1 MTLTMQD
8 VMADPMFERT
18 APTVEAGEAG
28 MSGTVRWAY
37 TNERYDIASFLS
49 GGELVIIEGSALLSH
64 MDDNEIIRYV
74 DTLVDAGVAGLA
86 IELVEGVRTVPP
98 AMIAHANTRALPII
112 GMHRRMPF
120 VDLCQ
125 SINTAIVKNQL
136 LVQVR
141 TDALATTMR
150 TRLATARSAQDV
162 AKTLNDIFGESVAI
176 FDSDGLVVAHSGPTI
191 RPADAGR
198 PAERTLV
205 LDVRKN
211 GGPLASIEITQR
223 NRLADGQIA
232 EQVSEVIR
240 QVLPAFI
247 QTQPRNAMLA
257 HVLRGPANERH
268 ATEQEAGDAAAMLQ
282 AIGLDST
289 NQLVPFVI
297 GMDSVSSSIDAV
309 SRCLSGDGTATISG
323 GDGDDENGVDHVGGR
338 IGEAPAQS
346 AEEGNIVADE
356 GIVVDVLEG
365 NLLFG
370 LYAASL
376 GSTDRGNSGNS
387 GNNDNS
393 GSSASAGKQSDS
405 IAGTRLE
412 RRLADA
418 SALPGIWCIYGRAVS
433 SVGML
438 LDECGLLQFAAR
450 EMPPAAGTV
459 ANLLDAAPKRLL
471 GIERTRDAAGTLQ
484 SLMLGDVLLGHD
496 SLLRTL
502 EACFDTG
509 GNISKACGLLGI
521 HRQTMYNRLEKIG
534 DMTGVSKDDCMAWPL
549 LLCAAKLAAVGRT
562 SSGRPTSEQS
572 ATR

>member
-98 AMIAHANTRALPII
+98 AMIAHANTRALPVI

-125 SINTAIVKNQL
+125 SINTAIVKDQL

-309 SRCLSGDGTATISG
+309 SRCLSGEGTATISG
-323 GDGDDENGVDHVGGR
+323 GDGDDENGVDHIGGR
-338 IGEAPAQS
+338 IGGAPAQG

-471 GIERTRDAAGTLQ
+471 SIERTRDAAGTLQ

>member
-323 GDGDDENGVDHVGGR
+323 GDGDDENSVDHVGGR

-356 GIVVDVLEG
+356 GIFVDVLEG

-471 GIERTRDAAGTLQ
+471 SIERTRDAAGTLQ
-484 SLMLGDVLLGHD
+484 SLMLGDALLGHD

>member
-323 GDGDDENGVDHVGGR
+323 GDDGDENGVDHVGGR

-370 LYAASL
+370 LYA
-376 GSTDRGNSGNS
+376 
-387 GNNDNS
+387 
-393 GSSASAGKQSDS
+393 ASAGKQSDS

>member
-98 AMIAHANTRALPII
+98 AMIAHANTRALPVI

-162 AKTLNDIFGESVAI
+162 AKILNDIFGESVAI

-376 GSTDRGNSGNS
+376 GSTDRGNSGN
-387 GNNDNS
+387 NDNS

-405 IAGTRLE
+405 IAGTQLE

-471 GIERTRDAAGTLQ
+471 SIERTRDAAGTLQ
-484 SLMLGDVLLGHD
+484 SLMLGDALLGHD

>member
-323 GDGDDENGVDHVGGR
+323 GDGDDENSVDHVGGR

-356 GIVVDVLEG
+356 GIFVDVLEG

-484 SLMLGDVLLGHD
+484 SLMLGDALLGHD

>member
-98 AMIAHANTRALPII
+98 AMIAHANTRALPVI

-125 SINTAIVKNQL
+125 SINTAIVKDQL

-309 SRCLSGDGTATISG
+309 SRCLSGEGTATISG
-323 GDGDDENGVDHVGGR
+323 GDGDDENGVDHIGGR
-338 IGEAPAQS
+338 IGGAPAQG

-376 GSTDRGNSGNS
+376 GSTDRG
-387 GNNDNS
+387 NS

-471 GIERTRDAAGTLQ
+471 SIERTRDAAGTLQ
-484 SLMLGDVLLGHD
+484 SLMLGDALLGHD

>member
-1 MTLTMQD
+1 MTLTMHD
-8 VMADPMFERT
+8 VMTDPMFART
-18 APTVEAGEAG
+18 DPTIEAGEAG
-28 MSGTVRWAY
+28 MDRTVRWAY

-323 GDGDDENGVDHVGGR
+323 GDDGDENGVDHVGGR

-370 LYAASL
+370 LYA
-376 GSTDRGNSGNS
+376 
-387 GNNDNS
+387 
-393 GSSASAGKQSDS
+393 ASAGKQSDS

>member
-150 TRLATARSAQDV
+150 TRLTTARSAQDV

-471 GIERTRDAAGTLQ
+471 SIERTRDAAGTLQ
-484 SLMLGDVLLGHD
+484 SLMLGDALLGHD

>member
-309 SRCLSGDGTATISG
+309 SRCLSGEGTATISG

-376 GSTDRGNSGNS
+376 GSTDRSNSGNS

-471 GIERTRDAAGTLQ
+471 SIERTRDAAGTLQ

>member
-150 TRLATARSAQDV
+150 TRLATTRSAQDV

-309 SRCLSGDGTATISG
+309 SRCLSGEGTATISG
-323 GDGDDENGVDHVGGR
+323 GDGDDENGVDHIGGR
-338 IGEAPAQS
+338 IGGAPAQG

-376 GSTDRGNSGNS
+376 GSTDRG
-387 GNNDNS
+387 NS

-484 SLMLGDVLLGHD
+484 SLMLGDALLGHD